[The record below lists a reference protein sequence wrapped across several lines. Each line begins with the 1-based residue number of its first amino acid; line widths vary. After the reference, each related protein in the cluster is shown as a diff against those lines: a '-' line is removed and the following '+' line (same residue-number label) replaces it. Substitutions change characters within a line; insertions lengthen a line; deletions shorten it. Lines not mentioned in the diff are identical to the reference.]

1 MVLEIVRQTLYD
13 FSALFCSKIQK
24 LPLRCPG
31 VLRTFKPGK
40 KLPCSWARTG
50 IRTYKIPRYAE
61 KKQTS
66 TSLCFARL
74 FSCENQLSNETWEYC
89 LCGHLTTENGD
100 EELVCLN
107 ASHILEAQ
115 MTPSLA
121 ACMNK
126 LQSSGQIPKPAKSK
140 SSSSS

>member
-61 KKQTS
+61 KS
-66 TSLCFARL
+66 RRVLLYASRGSSLVKI
-74 FSCENQLSNETWEYC
+74 S
-89 LCGHLTTENGD
+89 
-100 EELVCLN
+100 
-107 ASHILEAQ
+107 
-115 MTPSLA
+115 
-121 ACMNK
+121 
-126 LQSSGQIPKPAKSK
+126 
-140 SSSSS
+140 